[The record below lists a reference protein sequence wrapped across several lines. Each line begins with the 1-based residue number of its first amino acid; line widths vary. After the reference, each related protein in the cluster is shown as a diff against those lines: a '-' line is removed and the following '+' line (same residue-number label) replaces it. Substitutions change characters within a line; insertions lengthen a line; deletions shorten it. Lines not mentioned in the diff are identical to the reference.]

1 MPSML
6 KSKPIKLND
15 KGPNAAQSSNSRR
28 RAGDE
33 STTKVAERHLGFSRS
48 SPALIPLSADVQRV
62 KYTAFSPRLSRGLPA
77 VSTPHVPAACI
88 PPSSSRYCL
97 PDSV

>member
-6 KSKPIKLND
+6 KLTKPIKLND

-33 STTKVAERHLGFSRS
+33 STTKVAERHSRI
-48 SPALIPLSADVQRV
+48 LEVLVGIDSAVGRCAAGQMYRV
-62 KYTAFSPRLSRGLPA
+62 
-77 VSTPHVPAACI
+77 
-88 PPSSSRYCL
+88 
-97 PDSV
+97 